1 MLPDE
6 LERQAR
12 QRFVQWD
19 AQLWRFVLAGPA
31 LKLAQGLHRAG
42 LDAARSGAL
51 LESYLRLAAEG
62 IGLGYL
68 FPESSGAQSF
78 LTQAFYRLL
87 PEALPAQP
95 PEAAARTLAAAW
107 NLGENLE
114 RSPAWLRRL
123 FVRLTAGAGALSDL
137 ERLVKDVTARALEP
151 PARKLE
157 GAFTLHWVHLA
168 EEDGRFLPGA
178 VHFVAPTVAC
188 VHDRHRGAAQAGREG
203 VSMGVWLDEKPL
215 LLGAMGCGETPAL
228 DPGLDLALLESL
240 TRQDQRVDSWL
251 AMARNDWRAA
261 VSLETSQFLVALLP
275 A

>member
-6 LERQAR
+6 LEREAR
-12 QRFVQWD
+12 QRFVKWD
-19 AQLWRFVLAGPA
+19 AQLWRFVLEGPA
-31 LKLAQGLHRAG
+31 LRLAQGLTRAG
-42 LDAARSGAL
+42 LDEARSKAL

-68 FPESSGAQSF
+68 FPESSGTQSF

-87 PEALPAQP
+87 PEALPGQP
-95 PEAAARTLAAAW
+95 PEAAARTLASAW

-123 FVRLTAGAGALSDL
+123 FVRLTAGADALSDL
-137 ERLVKDVTARALEP
+137 ERLVADVTARALQP
-151 PARKLE
+151 PARRLE

-188 VHDRHRGAAQAGREG
+188 VHDRHRGTAQAGREG
-203 VSMGVWLDEKPL
+203 VSMGVWLDEQPL
-215 LLGAMGCGETPAL
+215 LLGALGCGETPAL

-240 TRQDQRVDSWL
+240 TRQDRRVDSWL
-251 AMARNDWRAA
+251 AMARNEWRAA